1 MFDTG
6 TPEGQAA
13 LMREAVAAIN
23 GNMQLRKDL
32 AAAGD
37 APGGAEARHAA
48 VQRLLDASLAEAA
61 QHDEDIL
68 ATVQGGEEGQ
78 ESLDIAVTAA
88 NDMAVRLRTFSSR
101 ASELRGLV
109 EGLRRETRPLEHA
122 QAHIN
127 VSIAAVKDLS
137 LMVAALR
144 ELAALSIHSAGSRT
158 AYFERAAAALRSA
171 DAAQRRLEGDGV
183 GAKLAASARLAPVV
197 EALGEARATAGINC
211 RTAFKQA
218 QQRRAGAGAA
228 PPPDDEPAALQAAAG
243 AAEAVGPELV
253 REVRRAPGA
262 AAVPPH
268 GARVARVRAERRAA
282 RADRGGVLF
291 RGGVR
296 VLRALGAQ
304 RRGAGGYV
312 DVRPGAAPRRARL
325 PAPSSPAVPC
335 APRAAPR
342 RAGGDA
348 VRAAWVSNS
357 SRREWWSWCSLC
369 SAAQRKSARSSRG
382 RGAPPA
388 RSRCGS
394 SQRRA
399 RAWRPRSPSSRCER
413 APGVA
418 GGGQGPSPRGRPRG
432 RPAADGNQ
440 LRALCAAFP
449 SPQPRLRV

>member
-1 MFDTG
+1 MNGTPRTPAKALAECSASDLTDLIVQDHAMFDTG

-13 LMREAVAAIN
+13 LMHEAVAAIN
-23 GNMQLRKDL
+23 GNVQLRKDL

-37 APGGAEARHAA
+37 APRGAEARHAA

-144 ELAALSIHSAGSRT
+144 ELAALSTHSAGSRT

-171 DAAQRRLEGDGV
+171 DAAQRRLEGDG
-183 GAKLAASARLAPVV
+183 GGTKLAASARLAPVV

-228 PPPDDEPAALQAAAG
+228 PPPDDEPAVLQAAAG

-253 REVRRAPGA
+253 REVRFRCAPGA
-262 AAVPPH
+262 AAIR
-268 GARVARVRAERRAA
+268 ARLRR
-282 RADRGGVLF
+282 
-291 RGGVR
+291 
-296 VLRALGAQ
+296 
-304 RRGAGGYV
+304 RRRHPSA
-312 DVRPGAAPRRARL
+312 RRARG
-325 PAPSSPAVPC
+325 
-335 APRAAPR
+335 PRA
-342 RAGGDA
+342 
-348 VRAAWVSNS
+348 
-357 SRREWWSWCSLC
+357 C
-369 SAAQRKSARSSRG
+369 
-382 RGAPPA
+382 
-388 RSRCGS
+388 
-394 SQRRA
+394 
-399 RAWRPRSPSSRCER
+399 
-413 APGVA
+413 
-418 GGGQGPSPRGRPRG
+418 
-432 RPAADGNQ
+432 
-440 LRALCAAFP
+440 
-449 SPQPRLRV
+449 